1 MAGGRLDHFHADVT
15 EPLLPK
21 RPQASITVW
30 IPNYNASLIYKPT
43 PASSVYVTYNN
54 SRNTSG
60 AVGNGGGITG
70 WNVAGTALFKDN
82 FLQPS
87 ELIEVGTKYALM
99 QNKVFLN
106 FAVFDQ
112 KRTFKSTSSTIIQ
125 NFRTE
130 GFEAEMN
137 YQPGKHLYGTISY
150 SYISAKTSAGFQ
162 SDGGVGQ
169 FYASKSTD
177 GQVSGLPRHLFNTLV
192 SYTFDNGW
200 SLSANGLVTGEMN
213 NNFAGTLVIPRQFQI
228 DGSVAYRTKQWE
240 YRLSLSNLSD
250 EKNWAPPNAV
260 YGNASILP
268 LPGTMG
274 RLLIKYNF

>member
-1 MAGGRLDHFHADVT
+1 
-15 EPLLPK
+15 
-21 RPQASITVW
+21 
-30 IPNYNASLIYKPT
+30 
-43 PASSVYVTYNN
+43 
-54 SRNTSG
+54 
-60 AVGNGGGITG
+60 
-70 WNVAGTALFKDN
+70 
-82 FLQPS
+82 
-87 ELIEVGTKYALM
+87 
-99 QNKVFLN
+99 
-106 FAVFDQ
+106 
-112 KRTFKSTSSTIIQ
+112 
-125 NFRTE
+125 
-130 GFEAEMN
+130 
-137 YQPGKHLYGTISY
+137 
-150 SYISAKTSAGFQ
+150 
-162 SDGGVGQ
+162 
-169 FYASKSTD
+169 
-177 GQVSGLPRHLFNTLV
+177 V